1 MPDPKKVRADA
12 NALAAELLERLA
24 NEDVREIE
32 VRRGGVRVRVSK
44 DGAGSFVSPAPQPS
58 GSVPVAATVAQAPAS
73 ELPTVNAPLT
83 GLFYRSPSP
92 QTRPYVQIG
101 SQVTQ
106 GDVIGLIEAMKL
118 FNEIRAT
125 ATGRVRRIFAE
136 NGQLVRAHQP
146 LLELEPA

>member
-44 DGAGSFVSPAPQPS
+44 DGAGSVVSPAPQPS

-92 QTRPYVQIG
+92 QTQPYVQIG

-106 GDVIGLIEAMKL
+106 
-118 FNEIRAT
+118 
-125 ATGRVRRIFAE
+125 
-136 NGQLVRAHQP
+136 
-146 LLELEPA
+146 

>member
-32 VRRGGVRVRVSK
+32 LRRGGVRVRVSK

-58 GSVPVAATVAQAPAS
+58 GSVPVASTDPQAPAS

-83 GLFYRSPSP
+83 GLFYPSPSP
-92 QTRPYVQIG
+92 QAQPYDQSRPH
-101 SQVTQ
+101 VTQ
-106 GDVIGLIEAMKL
+106 G
-118 FNEIRAT
+118 
-125 ATGRVRRIFAE
+125 
-136 NGQLVRAHQP
+136 Q
-146 LLELEPA
+146 